1 MRIYLIMKALLL
13 ATFMTKNCKET
24 RLSPQK
30 GWILRSLDFFDP
42 VLKSFALNFVS
53 YLGWFINYMKIGHQI
68 CAHRDMSLLFLRSN
82 HENKVSLW
90 LLPGQHFI

>member
-30 GWILRSLDFFDP
+30 RWILRSLDLFDP
-42 VLKSFALNFVS
+42 VLKSFPLNFIS
-53 YLGWFINYMKIGHQI
+53 YIGCFINDMKTGHQI
-68 CAHRDMSLLFLRSN
+68 CAHRDMFLLFWRSN

-90 LLPGQHFI
+90 ILPGKHFI